1 MKLDLLQEPP
11 TLPDHSLLVDTIE
24 ELDTSKSSEISTK
37 LSSYLADDATSSKGG
52 SRHREPF
59 YCKELGF
66 AMEKIKDGY
75 TLADLWEV
83 VPAVTA
89 QTTK

>member
-1 MKLDLLQEPP
+1 MPPLSDHTLLA
-11 TLPDHSLLVDTIE
+11 DDIE
-24 ELDTSKSSEISTK
+24 ELDTSKATEVNTK
-37 LSSYLADDATSSKGG
+37 LSSYLADDSAMSGGSNSS

-75 TLADLWEV
+75 KLADLWEV
-83 VPAVTA
+83 VPTPAA
-89 QTTK
+89 ATK

>member
-1 MKLDLLQEPP
+1 MV
-11 TLPDHSLLVDTIE
+11 PDHTLLADDIE
-24 ELDTSKSSEISTK
+24 ELDTSKSSEINTK
-37 LSSYLADDATSSKGG
+37 LSSYLADNGTITTGSKP

-75 TLADLWEV
+75 KLADLWQV
-83 VPAVTA
+83 VPTPPSN
-89 QTTK
+89 K